1 MYVHIIII
9 YIYKNLPQS
18 QSTSFISL
26 PGFHLRHEQK
36 IRKLDLAKTVAEEK
50 EKQLR
55 EAA

>member
-1 MYVHIIII
+1 MYVHIIM